1 MNDEK
6 WKAKHDKYS
15 KEDWVNKPSIFSKQV
30 IQFFPSSG
38 RILELGAGHGQDGIY
53 FSSQGFDVIGTD
65 LETTSLEKNAQQ
77 SGAQIAIQT
86 LDLNKLFPFSD
97 ASFDIVYAHLALH
110 YFDTKTTN
118 QIFEEIYRV
127 LKPKGIIAF
136 LVNSTNDPEHG
147 TGTKLE
153 DGLFTIEGS
162 PKRFFTPND
171 AESFAHAFSPILV
184 DNDGETYKD
193 IAKDVHHL
201 VRFVG
206 RKNS

>member
-1 MNDEK
+1 MNDVK

-15 KEDWVNKPSIFSKQV
+15 KEDWINKPSIFSEQV
-30 IQFFPSSG
+30 IQYFPKSG
-38 RILELGAGHGQDGIY
+38 RLLELGAGHGQDGVY
-53 FSSQGFDVIGTD
+53 FSMHGFDVVSTD
-65 LETTSLEKNAQQ
+65 LETASLDKNTRQQ
-77 SGAQIAIQT
+77 ENHVTIQK
-86 LDLNKLFPFSD
+86 LDLNQLFPFPD
-97 ASFDIVYAHLALH
+97 ESFDIIYAHLALH

-118 QIFEEIYRV
+118 QIFEEIYRI

-136 LVNSTNDPEHG
+136 LVNSTDDPEYG

-153 DGLFTIEGS
+153 DGLFAIEGS

-171 AESFAHAFSPILV
+171 AESFTHAFSPILV